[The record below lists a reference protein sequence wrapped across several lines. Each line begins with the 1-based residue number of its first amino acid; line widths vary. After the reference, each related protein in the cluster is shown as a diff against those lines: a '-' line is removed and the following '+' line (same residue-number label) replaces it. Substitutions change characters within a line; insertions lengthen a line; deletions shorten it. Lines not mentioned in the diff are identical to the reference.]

1 MIQKIWKNFKLTL
14 VLFITGAIL
23 LWVIEGYDSMES
35 AIVEYWWVLLVLPFV
50 LRFYNWFTNLKQ
62 KAFDYGADT
71 SGAQAERS
79 AAKKDTK
86 DNTSEQQYAE
96 MLGSAT
102 YTKVEA
108 ENIRNRKNYESLA
121 LQKSISEASDN
132 YTIPLHR
139 YVSGLPGPNLLR
151 PSELKQQYT
160 VAQIKD
166 GNLEFH
172 HSSPQEHEK
181 NTPLKNKFS
190 QIPLA
195 SILELEVVDLA
206 EGRELK
212 RVGADMGRRM
222 AQTIVS
228 AASQTGGAKVG
239 KANVDASKLIIHY
252 VNEDGIVMPAT
263 FVYNSNSKF
272 GVKAMENIRLLNKTL
287 KNYSF
292 LGRIQ
297 WNSEVVEN
305 TDAALEMS
313 NDATDNEEDSFEISE
328 ITALLGDMNKVLKWA
343 NMLSPHDSA
352 VVTAKLSAEMLAGV
366 IQDPSVKL
374 TKTIQ

>member
-14 VLFITGAIL
+14 VLFIIGAIL

-35 AIVEYWWVLLVLPFV
+35 AIVEYWWVLLVLPIV

-79 AAKKDTK
+79 AARKDSK
-86 DNTSEQQYAE
+86 DNVSEQQYAE
-96 MLGSAT
+96 MLNSAT
-102 YTKVEA
+102 YSKAEA
-108 ENIRNRKNYESLA
+108 ENIRSRKNYESLA
-121 LQKSISEASDN
+121 LQKSISETGDN
-132 YTIPLHR
+132 YTIALHR
-139 YVSGLPGPNLLR
+139 YVSGLPGSNLLR
-151 PSELKQQYT
+151 PSELKQQFT
-160 VAQIKD
+160 VAQIRD

-172 HSSPQEHEK
+172 DSSPQEQEK

-195 SILELEVVDLA
+195 SIVELEIVDLA

-212 RVGADMGRRM
+212 RVGADVGRRM

-228 AASQTGGAKVG
+228 AASQTGGAKVA
-239 KANVDASKLIIHY
+239 KANVDASKLIVHY

-263 FVYNSNSKF
+263 FVFNSNSKL
-272 GVKAMENIRLLNKTL
+272 GAKAMDNLRLLNKTL

-297 WNSEVVEN
+297 WSSEVVEDID
-305 TDAALEMS
+305 TSAEVS
-313 NDATDNEEDSFEISE
+313 NDATGSEEDTFEISE
-328 ITALLGDMNKVLKWA
+328 ITTLLGDMNKVLKWA

-374 TKTIQ
+374 TETIK